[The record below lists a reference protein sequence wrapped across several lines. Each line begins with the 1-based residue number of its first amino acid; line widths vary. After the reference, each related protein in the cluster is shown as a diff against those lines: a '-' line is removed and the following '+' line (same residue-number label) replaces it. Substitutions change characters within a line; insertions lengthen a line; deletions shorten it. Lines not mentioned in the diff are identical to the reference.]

1 MADARETSYVA
12 TLEAQKAILDRKM
25 AELRSR
31 KNSLTSVPPSRR
43 VSEAEGKH
51 DTVAVSASQARG
63 KGARREAV
71 NVDDLVGD
79 FGLM

>member
-12 TLEAQKAILDRKM
+12 TLEAHKASLDRRM

-43 VSEAEGKH
+43 VSEAEGKG
-51 DTVAVSASQARG
+51 DKDIQPAVRSRRNIA
-63 KGARREAV
+63 KREAT

-79 FGLM
+79 FGLL